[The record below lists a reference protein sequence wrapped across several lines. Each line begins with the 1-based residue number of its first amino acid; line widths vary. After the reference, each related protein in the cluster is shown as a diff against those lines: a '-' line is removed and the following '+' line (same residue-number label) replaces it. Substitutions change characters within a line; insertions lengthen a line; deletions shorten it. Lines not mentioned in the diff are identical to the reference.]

1 MAVSPRKKAYANA
14 STTDLC
20 SPSPGPSTPRQFIAI
35 ETSSLCTPYSSDNN
49 TVVGDT
55 AMFDLTKQVQAFS
68 DKSPRYIPL
77 DLNSSRHN
85 IPPLE
90 HNLIPFQGWAG
101 AERHNIVVLQM

>member
-1 MAVSPRKKAYANA
+1 
-14 STTDLC
+14 
-20 SPSPGPSTPRQFIAI
+20 
-35 ETSSLCTPYSSDNN
+35 
-49 TVVGDT
+49 
-55 AMFDLTKQVQAFS
+55 MFDLTKQVQAFS

-101 AERHNIVVLQM
+101 AERHSERSLTVSVFDSKLRNLSAFRYSCPPNVSLGKSRVRR